1 MADVFMATAD
11 VVFTIADIVLEVVTE
26 VHSVISVFADA
37 IMDIMHTMARVG
49 ITE

>member
-1 MADVFMATAD
+1 MA
-11 VVFTIADIVLEVVTE
+11 IVDMDFIIVGIVMEAVTE

-37 IMDIMHTMARVG
+37 IMDTMHIMAHVG

>member
-1 MADVFMATAD
+1 MATAD
-11 VVFTIADIVLEVVTE
+11 VVFTIGDIVWEVVTE

-37 IMDIMHTMARVG
+37 IMDTMHIMAHVG

>member
-1 MADVFMATAD
+1 MVTAD
-11 VVFTIADIVLEVVTE
+11 VVYTIADIVLEVVTE

-37 IMDIMHTMARVG
+37 IMDIIHIVARVG